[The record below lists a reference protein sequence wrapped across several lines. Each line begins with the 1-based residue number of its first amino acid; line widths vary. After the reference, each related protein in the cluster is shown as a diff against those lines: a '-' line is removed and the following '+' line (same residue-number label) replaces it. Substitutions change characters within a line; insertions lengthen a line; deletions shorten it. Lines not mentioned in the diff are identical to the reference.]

1 MTTTAAVLFGLTLVV
16 AVVDWWAVAKAQR
29 SVELVAKPLTMVVLI
44 AAALALDVSDTAV
57 QMWIVAAL
65 VFSLG
70 GDVFLMFAERG
81 ENWFIAGLASF
92 LIGHLA
98 YVAGFWASGEVEIS
112 WFAIGFVV
120 VVIALATLGQHIMS
134 GVRREAPEMVP
145 PVAGYIAVI
154 SAMVASAIGTANP
167 WAIAGSLLFY
177 ASDATIAWNKF
188 LEPRPHGRIAII
200 VTYHL
205 GQIGLVL
212 FLV

>member
-1 MTTTAAVLFGLTLVV
+1 MPI
-16 AVVDWWAVAKAQR
+16 
-29 SVELVAKPLTMVVLI
+29 EM
-44 AAALALDVSDTAV
+44 
-57 QMWIVAAL
+57 
-65 VFSLG
+65 
-70 GDVFLMFAERG
+70 
-81 ENWFIAGLASF
+81 
-92 LIGHLA
+92 
-98 YVAGFWASGEVEIS
+98 S
-112 WFAIGFVV
+112 WFAIGCVV
-120 VVIALATLGQHIMS
+120 VVISLATLGRHILL
-134 GVRREAPEMVP
+134 GVHRAEPKMVP
-145 PVAGYIAVI
+145 PVAGYVAVI